1 MDALGDRW
9 SYYLT
14 PEEAQ
19 QVKAN
24 RENTYVGIGITVGQ
38 NVEEGLEI
46 LRVTEG
52 SPAQEAGLQA
62 GEIIRGVDGQAITS
76 DNRETMLSAIQGEEG
91 TTVSLEVEGT
101 DGGATVEVTRQE
113 IHGVTATW
121 TMTENQVGLVTIL
134 NFYAGTADLVK
145 QGVAAL
151 QEEGPRP
158 WYLTYETTR
167 GDTSQSSRRFW
178 TTFSQRGTFSS
189 AGPTAGRR

>member
-1 MDALGDRW
+1 MVDALGDRW

-38 NVEEGLEI
+38 NVEDGLEI

-76 DNRETMLSAIQGEEG
+76 DNRETMLSAIQGEIDQLG
-91 TTVSLEVEGT
+91 QRQSALEEAQIVAMEAL
-101 DGGATVEVTRQE
+101 DSARQE
-113 IHGVTATW
+113 A
-121 TMTENQVGLVTIL
+121 ERLS
-134 NFYAGTADLVK
+134 
-145 QGVAAL
+145 
-151 QEEGPRP
+151 QEESEIRAA
-158 WYLTYETTR
+158 
-167 GDTSQSSRRFW
+167 
-178 TTFSQRGTFSS
+178 
-189 AGPTAGRR
+189 AGN